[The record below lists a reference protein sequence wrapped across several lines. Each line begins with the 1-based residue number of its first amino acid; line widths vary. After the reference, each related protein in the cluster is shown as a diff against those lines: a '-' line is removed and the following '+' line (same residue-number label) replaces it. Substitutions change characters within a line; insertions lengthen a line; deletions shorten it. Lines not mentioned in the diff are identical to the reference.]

1 MINGRKG
8 DGFAPH
14 RSTFLIITPPVR
26 NHMIVVSHQIRRPG
40 APESMCG
47 TGEKP
52 YRFVRVYGNQN
63 PEIFPSPT
71 KRAGVHYAPRQ
82 SGYTRND
89 AFKLGCTIRVDF
101 ATEQVSFA
109 YPGRTVGGADGRRS
123 KRGRGRV
130 SSLATVVCVERV
142 SRCSDSSNH
151 LGA

>member
-1 MINGRKG
+1 MTGSGRPLPRPRVVK
-8 DGFAPH
+8 
-14 RSTFLIITPPVR
+14 
-26 NHMIVVSHQIRRPG
+26 HMIIGRRQVRRLEP
-40 APESMCG
+40 PQPTSG
-47 TGEKP
+47 TCDKP
-52 YRFVRVYGNQN
+52 CRFVRLCGNQN
-63 PEIFPSPT
+63 LEVFRHLP
-71 KRAGVHYAPRQ
+71 KRQDVTLQRQ

-89 AFKLGCTIRVDF
+89 AFKLCSTIRVDF